1 MSVPT
6 PFQPPFQPGA
16 KVSSNPHSNPVPTPV
31 PSTPLIPPGVG
42 TPALGGAGPTAP
54 RPRVVVEP
62 RIETAP
68 NGEQTLIYQS
78 RDEGIKAHQPFVP
91 RCYECG
97 RRSADPIA
105 CRGRLENF

>member
-42 TPALGGAGPTAP
+42 TPALGGREPTATATG
-54 RPRVVVEP
+54 VAVEP
-62 RIETAP
+62 RIIA
-68 NGEQTLIYQS
+68 G
-78 RDEGIKAHQPFVP
+78 
-91 RCYECG
+91 
-97 RRSADPIA
+97 RSAGQTIFHNHVHLIPRRDGEVENP
-105 CRGRLENF
+105 RGSVATVIPNKQSY